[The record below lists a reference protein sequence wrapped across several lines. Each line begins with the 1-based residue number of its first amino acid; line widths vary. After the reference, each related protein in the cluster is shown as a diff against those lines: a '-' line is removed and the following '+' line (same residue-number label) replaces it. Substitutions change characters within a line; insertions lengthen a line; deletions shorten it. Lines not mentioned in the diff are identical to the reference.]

1 MIERLAKQLVAWQ
14 IRKEFLAP
22 DDRSLYEYAYGLLI
36 GQAVNFLISCLL
48 AVLFHAY
55 GFVAIYLLAYI
66 PLRSYAGGHHAAS
79 YGVCTVISTGILA
92 AACMASKIIS
102 PEALLYI
109 NLCFTAIGGYI
120 LFRFVPVETPQKP
133 LDLDERKHY
142 RKRSIQ
148 IWSIEICAG
157 ALFYVWGKTEVSL
170 AIFLAHVTLIV
181 LLCIGIW
188 KNKRIGS

>member
-14 IRKEFLAP
+14 IKREFLAP

-55 GFVAIYLLAYI
+55 GFVVIYLLAYI
-66 PLRSYAGGHHAAS
+66 PLRSYSGGHHAAS
-79 YGVCTVISTGILA
+79 YGVCTIISTGILA
-92 AACMASKIIS
+92 AACIASKIIS
-102 PEALLYI
+102 SEALLYI
-109 NLCFTAIGGYI
+109 NLCSTALGGYI

-133 LDLDERKHY
+133 LDLEERKHY

-148 IWSIEICAG
+148 IWFIEVLAWIF
-157 ALFYVWGKTEVSL
+157 FYLCGNREGSMAV
-170 AIFLAHVTLIV
+170 ALAHVTLIC
-181 LLCIGIW
+181 LLYIGIL
-188 KNKRIGS
+188 KNKRANS